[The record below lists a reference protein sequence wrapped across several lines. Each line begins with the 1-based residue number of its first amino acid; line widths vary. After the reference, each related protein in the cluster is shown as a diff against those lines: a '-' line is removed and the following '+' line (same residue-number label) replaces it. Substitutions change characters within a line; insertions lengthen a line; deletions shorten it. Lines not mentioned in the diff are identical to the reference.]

1 MGKFGTSGRAG
12 RSDEQLVAALA
23 QHEVEA
29 LETLYERYKSVAFS
43 LAYRILG
50 ERSAA
55 EDALQEAFLSL
66 WRRAGSYQPGRGK
79 VRSWLMAIVHHRSVD
94 ALRRSATPTS
104 ELAFEELPE
113 YESDSPAV
121 LEQVWTGDRAA
132 IVRTALE
139 QLPADQKKSIELA
152 YFSGYTHVEIARL
165 MGVPL
170 GTVKGRLRIGLQK
183 LKAMLDVRLAE
194 ASPS

>member
-1 MGKFGTSGRAG
+1 LSGAE
-12 RSDEQLVAALA
+12 RSDEQLVADMA
-23 QHEVEA
+23 QRNVAA
-29 LETLYERYKSVAFS
+29 LEDLYDRYSAIAFS

-50 ERSAA
+50 DRLAA

-66 WRRAGSYQPGRGK
+66 WRRAASYQPGRGK
-79 VRSWLMAIVHHRSVD
+79 VRNWLMATVHHRSVD
-94 ALRRSATPTS
+94 VLRRTAVPTS

-113 YESDSPAV
+113 RQSDSPAV
-121 LEQVWTGDRAA
+121 LDQVWLSKRAEL
-132 IVRTALE
+132 VRSALE

-152 YFSGYTHVEIARL
+152 YFSGYTHVEIAQL

-183 LKAMLDVRLAE
+183 LKSLLDVRLVGV
-194 ASPS
+194 SPS